1 MLAQEAGSDTVQ
13 RVRNGVEKKKKR
25 PLFFSLKQ
33 GTSVAWHNQSSTRQ
47 LLTYLQVLALGAL
60 IRGKCLRV
68 RKGCCTTEASLRTQS
83 SEGKSDMKKT
93 GFGNMGEGKRLQR
106 RRKFIVST
114 NMAMFLNFHRKLRE
128 RGNTDSYINV
138 LTSVSMKKQK

>member
-1 MLAQEAGSDTVQ
+1 MGW
-13 RVRNGVEKKKKR
+13 RKKKKR

-83 SEGKSDMKKT
+83 SEGKSDIKIT

-106 RRKFIVST
+106 RKFIVST
-114 NMAMFLNFHRKLRE
+114 NMALFLNFHRKLGE

-138 LTSVSMKKQK
+138 LTSVNMKKQK